1 MARYKRII
9 FFLIILF
16 SISGKVYSKNPPP
29 GTGTSDVP
37 ANILIMLDNSGSMS
51 ARLSGAV
58 QIHYPVDVNVDNSG
72 NIYVL
77 EYWNNRIKKF
87 DSSGNYITAFG
98 GYGSNCNQW
107 RNARQFDI
115 KDNVIYISDTS
126 NYRFVTLNL
135 DGSCRTTRSV
145 SHLRRSPIAMAVGG
159 GWAWASGNDRIASHY
174 TPSMYANPGQNVYSN
189 EGGGSNFI
197 WGMSWNNNGT
207 RIAYANYSQN
217 EVRMAYRSG
226 HQLVAENRWY
236 YPNAVKTCN
245 ANRPTDTAWDSAGNV
260 YYTSVSRHAVYKI
273 DPNNCSETKL
283 VGSYSSSSGFRY
295 PYGIEIDSSDNIFVT
310 DYYNFTIRKYNT
322 GGTET
327 ATIGGSN
334 TRLEAA
340 KKVIKKI
347 VSNTDLTSGA
357 NFGLMEWGSTY
368 SSRTRIRVKISDTG
382 AQQIYSDVDNITAS
396 GGTNLN
402 NALNRARDYFT
413 SGQVANW
420 NLSCSMNYLIVI
432 SDGYWSSHSSVL
444 QIADILN
451 NSNNI
456 KTFAVGFALG
466 GANNNYKTLAE
477 KGGTT
482 SPLYASNETELLA
495 KLTDAIKQAIS
506 GRLTFTTPAVMSD
519 VQKGDFV
526 YQSTFEYEKNKQWKG
541 SLKKYKLNSNGS
553 FGAVQWDAADKLNSK
568 SASSRKLWTAGISST
583 GTNNFTTSNRD
594 ELKPLLFPSQSP
606 TDTQVD
612 NLINF
617 IRGTD
622 TYDQDADNNKTESIH
637 KLADIYH
644 SNLIVVG
651 PPEASTTSSNSL
663 NFDKTD
669 TAYRIN
675 NNYEN
680 FKNDNKN
687 RTELIYAGA
696 NNGILHAFKTSNGEE
711 LWGFIPPVL
720 HENFERIPSSKA
732 NATNPIYG
740 VDGSPVVK
748 DIYFDDTPND
758 SVNNP
763 RWRTVLISG
772 LGAGGNGIFAL
783 DVTDINNPK
792 QLFAIKNDPTNKEV
806 SHWGN
811 SGAKNLYSYGVGSPP
826 AEFDYA
832 KLGETWS
839 TPRIIRIKV
848 SGVDKWVAVF
858 GAGYNGT
865 VNPDVGSAVFVMDL
879 EDEGRLLKKIE
890 IEDQAN
896 VMRNYVF
903 GTVSNNTQTE
913 FNLSNYGL
921 QSYNTSCC
929 KLRLSGHGD
938 LGYRFTGDLNGDTMR
953 NIKLTFDQAPPG
965 RTNFTVSLVN
975 KTDIVNSIPADISL
989 VTADGT
995 DKANYNGAIAYV
1007 ADLEG
1012 KVTKINLTDKGT
1024 LYDKTTLF
1032 NAQST
1037 SDNGRYIYTRPNITI
1052 NNDNNLWL
1060 YFGTGNTQKLQEQS
1074 SNIQNRLYGIKDTN
1088 FPNFTSVSAGDV
1100 SRCKTAPNCP
1110 GPSDLGWYVN
1120 LQNAQKL
1127 TAEPT
1132 VDKNRV
1138 YFPIY
1143 EPTKSTN
1150 ACNTGKAILTGYDTK
1165 CGNSVLNVNM
1175 GTGVLSKVVVQG
1187 DNLYVGI
1194 AGEANKNI
1202 SGFTSS
1208 ENLIT
1213 GKSEAKGTGKV
1224 QTEAWRE
1231 IF

>member
-1 MARYKRII
+1 MVRLSKII
-9 FFLIILF
+9 FFFIVALLATQANA
-16 SISGKVYSKNPPP
+16 KNPPP

-51 ARLSGAV
+51 SKLYSSV
-58 QIHYPVDVNVDNSG
+58 QIYYPLDVATDSAGNV
-72 NIYVL
+72 YVL
-77 EYWNNRIKKF
+77 EYYNNRILVF
-87 DSSGNYITAFG
+87 DSSGNYKRAFG
-98 GYGSNCNQW
+98 GYGNNCSRW
-107 RNARQFDI
+107 RFARQFVIHND
-115 KDNVIYISDTS
+115 VIYIADTYGQKVKSLSLTGQCKDISFRGGTYPHAIAANNNYIFVGYNS
-126 NYRFVTLNL
+126 NRMTVFDFRLNE
-135 DGSCRTTRSV
+135 RTSQ
-145 SHLRRSPIAMAVGG
+145 SLNNLS
-159 GWAWASGNDRIASHY
+159 
-174 TPSMYANPGQNVYSN
+174 YS
-189 EGGGSNFI
+189 
-197 WGMSWNNNGT
+197 WGMSINSAGNKLAIADYSSNHVVEFSISGDRLTYAQKTSSTYSSGNG
-207 RIAYANYSQN
+207 Y
-217 EVRMAYRSG
+217 YR
-226 HQLVAENRWY
+226 
-236 YPNAVKTCN
+236 
-245 ANRPTDTAWDSAGNV
+245 RPTDTGYDSSGNI
-260 YYTSVSRHAVYKI
+260 YALDLYNHRIQKKNSSLAYQAKT
-273 DPNNCSETKL
+273 
-283 VGSYSSSSGFRY
+283 GSYSTSSGFSY
-295 PYGIEIDSSDNIFVT
+295 PYGMHIDGSDNIYVT
-310 DYYNFTIRKYNT
+310 DFYNFAVRKYNT
-322 GGTET
+322 SLSET
-327 ATIGGSN
+327 ATYGGGGG
-334 TRLEAA
+334 TRLDAA

-553 FGAVQWDAADKLNSK
+553 FGAVQWDAANKLNNK
-568 SASSRKLWTAGISST
+568 SASSRKIWTAGISST
-583 GTNNFTTSNRD
+583 GTNNFTTTNRD

-606 TDTQVD
+606 TDTQVE

-617 IRGTD
+617 IRGVD
-622 TYDQDADNNKTESIH
+622 VYDQDADNNKAESIH

-651 PPEASTTSSNSL
+651 PPEGSTTSSNSL

-675 NNYEN
+675 NNYQN
-680 FKNDNKN
+680 FKDDNKN

-696 NNGILHAFKTSNGEE
+696 NNGILHAFKTSDGEE
-711 LWGFIPPVL
+711 LWGFIPPIL
-720 HENFERIPSSKA
+720 HNNFERIPSAKA
-732 NATNPIYG
+732 NSTNPIYG

-758 SVNNP
+758 NVNNP
-763 RWRTVLISG
+763 RWRTVLVSG

-783 DVTDINNPK
+783 DVTNINNPK
-792 QLFAIKNDPTNKEV
+792 QLFAIKNDPTNKAV
-806 SHWGN
+806 THWDNDGFKN
-811 SGAKNLYSYGVGSPP
+811 EFGYASGGIDANM
-826 AEFDYA
+826 DYR

-879 EDEGRLLKKIE
+879 EDEGRLLKKID

-903 GTVSNNTQTE
+903 GTATNNTQTE
-913 FNLSNYGL
+913 FNLANYGL

-938 LGYRFTGDLNGDTMR
+938 LGYKFTGDLNGDTMR
-953 NIKLTFDQAPPG
+953 NIKLTFDQAPPD

-1213 GKSEAKGTGKV
+1213 GKSEAKGTSKV
-1224 QTEAWRE
+1224 QIEAWRE
-1231 IF
+1231 F